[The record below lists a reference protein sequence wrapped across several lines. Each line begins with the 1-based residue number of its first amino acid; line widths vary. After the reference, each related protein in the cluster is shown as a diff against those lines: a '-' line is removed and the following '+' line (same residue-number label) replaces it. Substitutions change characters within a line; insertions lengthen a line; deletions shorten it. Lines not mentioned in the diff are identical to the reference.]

1 MSPARPRLK
10 AQQREWLAAACLKN
24 ADELV
29 TEALLMAAGSV
40 PRGSF
45 LVLSAFEE
53 LLKALYCES
62 GEDADDVKTFWT
74 TFRSHERKVAL
85 AQRDFGLQEPAEA
98 SYDHLLNLRE
108 RCLYVDVF
116 HDGRTLTPNGLVQP
130 GGFYGRLGGLDPRG
144 D

>member
-1 MSPARPRLK
+1 M
-10 AQQREWLAAACLKN
+10 
-24 ADELV
+24 
-29 TEALLMAAGSV
+29 
-40 PRGSF
+40 
-45 LVLSAFEE
+45 
-53 LLKALYCES
+53 
-62 GEDADDVKTFWT
+62 KTFWT

-130 GGFYGRLGGLDPRG
+130 GGLTAGFMGRWALWIREEIRNHVRTAAARKGTHST
-144 D
+144 